1 MKWAPLRQITTTM
14 ARETR
19 KGYIFVKL
27 RQGSLFAPPTPRASS
42 PCAALL
48 RCLLTLTEP
57 VGLASPKFPNIDV
70 SRTQV
75 RREGSSF
82 PLLCEA
88 QGHPTP
94 AFR

>member
-1 MKWAPLRQITTTM
+1 MKGVMGTAGLETNIG
-14 ARETR
+14 RETCR
-19 KGYIFVKL
+19 GY
-27 RQGSLFAPPTPRASS
+27 SLCKAQAGLLARPANTSRR
-42 PCAALL
+42 AALL
-48 RCLLTLTEP
+48 RCFLTLTEP
-57 VGLASPKFPNIDV
+57 VGLSAPKFPNIDV

-75 RREGSSF
+75 RRAGSSF